1 MKSLLS
7 QSSFLERRF
16 RFAIIKLEKGAFM
29 IQLTKKTLL
38 LPNGETL
45 AYLEH
50 GTGKQVLFLIHGNMS
65 SGVHF
70 LPLIERLE
78 NDFHIIAPDMR
89 GFGDSSYHHRFD
101 SLHELAED
109 LASFANAFHLK
120 NMIVAG
126 WSTGGGVALSLA
138 AHHPELVKKIVL
150 IESMSYRGYPLFTK
164 DAAGKSVLGS
174 VYKTKDDMAK
184 DPIQV
189 APAVAAMETKNFPFM
204 SWLWDISIYSNKK
217 PTPEQ
222 NKLFIDETLKQRNL
236 VDIDWSIAS
245 FNMGVGTNLYSLGD
259 DSIKKVTVPVLS
271 FWGKK
276 DYVVLE
282 YMVKETVAV
291 LGDQARL
298 ITFENSGHSPLV
310 DEPDALA
317 EHIKAF
323 AQ

>member
-1 MKSLLS
+1 ML
-7 QSSFLERRF
+7 
-16 RFAIIKLEKGAFM
+16 
-29 IQLTKKTLL
+29 QLTKKTLT

-45 AYLEH
+45 AYVEH
-50 GTGKQVLFLIHGNMS
+50 GKGKNVLFLIHGNMS
-65 SGVHF
+65 SGLHY
-70 LPLIERLE
+70 LPLIERLQ
-78 NDFHIIAPDMR
+78 NDFRIIAPDMR
-89 GFGDSSYHHRFD
+89 GFGDSSYNHRFD
-101 SLHELAED
+101 SLNELAED
-109 LASFANAFHLK
+109 LAAFAHLLK
-120 NMIVAG
+120 LKHMVVAG

-138 AHHPELVKKIVL
+138 AHHPDLLQKIVL
-150 IESMSYRGYPLFTK
+150 IDSMSYRGYPIFTK
-164 DAAGKSVLGS
+164 DAAGKPVLGS
-174 VYKTKDDMAK
+174 IYKSKDDLAK

-189 APAVAAMETKNFPFM
+189 APAVAAMATKNFPFM

-236 VDIDWSIAS
+236 VDIDWSIAT
-245 FNMGVGTNLYSLGD
+245 FNMGEGSNLYTLGD
-259 DSIKKVTVPVLS
+259 NSIKKVHVPVLS

-282 YMVKETVAV
+282 YMAKENIAA

-298 ITFENSGHSPLV
+298 VVFDNAGHSPLI

-317 EHIKAF
+317 EQIKAF

>member
-1 MKSLLS
+1 
-7 QSSFLERRF
+7 
-16 RFAIIKLEKGAFM
+16 M
-29 IQLTKKTLL
+29 IQLTKKTLV

-45 AYLEH
+45 AYVEH
-50 GTGKQVLFLIHGNMS
+50 GKGKQVLFLIHGNMS
-65 SGVHF
+65 SSLHY
-70 LPLIERLE
+70 LPLIERLGD
-78 NDFHIIAPDMR
+78 DFRIIAPDMR

-109 LASFANAFHLK
+109 LYQFVTLLHLK

-138 AHHPELVKKIVL
+138 SRHPELVKKIVL
-150 IESMSYRGYPLFTK
+150 IESMSYRGYPIFTK
-164 DAAGKSVLGS
+164 DAAGKPVLGS

-189 APAVAAMETKNFPFM
+189 APAVAAMDTKNFPFM

-222 NKLFIDETLKQRNL
+222 NTLFIDETLKQRNL

-245 FNMGVGTNLYSLGD
+245 FNMGTGSNLYTIGD
-259 DSIKKVTVPVLS
+259 ESIKKVVAPVLS
-271 FWGKK
+271 VWGKK

-282 YMVKETVAV
+282 YMVKETVAA
-291 LGDQARL
+291 LGDKARL
-298 ITFENSGHSPLV
+298 ITFDTSGHSPLV

-317 EHIKAF
+317 KAIKEF

>member
-1 MKSLLS
+1 
-7 QSSFLERRF
+7 
-16 RFAIIKLEKGAFM
+16 M
-29 IQLTKKTLL
+29 IQLTKKTLV

-45 AYLEH
+45 AYVEH
-50 GTGKQVLFLIHGNMS
+50 GKGKQVLFLIHGNMS
-65 SGVHF
+65 SGLHF

-78 NDFHIIAPDMR
+78 NDFRIIAPDMR
-89 GFGDSSYHHRFD
+89 GFGDSSYEHRFD
-101 SLHELAED
+101 SLHELADD
-109 LASFANAFHLK
+109 LYHFTQLLHLK
-120 NMIVAG
+120 NMVVAG

-150 IESMSYRGYPLFTK
+150 IESMSYRGYPIFTK
-164 DAAGKSVLGS
+164 DAAGKPVLGS
-174 VYKTKDDMAK
+174 VYKTKDEMAK

-189 APAVAAMETKNFPFM
+189 APAVAAMATKNFPFM

-245 FNMGVGTNLYSLGD
+245 FNMGTGFNLYSMGD
-259 DSIKKVTVPVLS
+259 ESIKKVVAPVLS

-282 YMVKETVAV
+282 YMVKETVAA
-291 LGDQARL
+291 LGDKARL
-298 ITFENSGHSPLV
+298 VTFDNSGHSPLI

-317 EHIKAF
+317 QEIKTF
-323 AQ
+323 AL